1 MSNFAKYSQYK
12 EAIGVPGAL
21 ADGWADG
28 RRIDEKG
35 RLGL

>member
-1 MSNFAKYSQYK
+1 MYLLMSNFAKYSQYK

-21 ADGWADG
+21 ADG
-28 RRIDEKG
+28 RRRDEKG